1 MLINLIISEF
11 AIAFFG
17 VPFDL
22 VGSITKGE
30 AITKSFCLIQG
41 FIHTFFGKRCKI
53 HLEKSPKCQI
63 SITFWTDLKFLS
75 IKYFKFRHE
84 LFVHYYGNGYRK
96 ISVCCEIGAIL
107 AQQYQ

>member
-41 FIHTFFGKRCKI
+41 FIHTFFGKRYKI
-53 HLEKSPKCQI
+53 HQK
-63 SITFWTDLKFLS
+63 
-75 IKYFKFRHE
+75 
-84 LFVHYYGNGYRK
+84 
-96 ISVCCEIGAIL
+96 
-107 AQQYQ
+107 

>member
-11 AIAFFG
+11 AIAFVG

-41 FIHTFFGKRCKI
+41 FIHTFFGKR
-53 HLEKSPKCQI
+53 
-63 SITFWTDLKFLS
+63 
-75 IKYFKFRHE
+75 Y
-84 LFVHYYGNGYRK
+84 K
-96 ISVCCEIGAIL
+96 ISL
-107 AQQYQ
+107 K